1 MSRLVLRADAG
12 ATIGAGHVMRSATLG
27 EAWRRAG
34 GDVVLEGEVS
44 LDFVTSRLA
53 HAGIP
58 VVQPGT
64 AEGDVLVVDSYDT
77 RLRAAAAG
85 LHGFAHRL
93 VVDDLG
99 GVLPAGFDSVWNP
112 NPYGHERL
120 YPGFAGRVFAGPEWV
135 PVRGGLPE
143 WTGGG
148 GVTVVSLGGG
158 RIPGGLRDAM
168 SQLARL
174 LPDAEVAMAGEWAP
188 RGWRR
193 IPRDELWNEVVTAAR
208 LITAAGTTVW
218 EAAAVGVPVVV
229 VQTADNQRHVYR
241 WVRDA
246 SVPGLDATVTDAE
259 YLAIQLRTLLPLAA
273 PLPPLTSGADRL
285 AAALLETGKAT
296 R

>member
-1 MSRLVLRADAG
+1 
-12 ATIGAGHVMRSATLG
+12 
-27 EAWRRAG
+27 
-34 GDVVLEGEVS
+34 
-44 LDFVTSRLA
+44 
-53 HAGIP
+53 
-58 VVQPGT
+58 
-64 AEGDVLVVDSYDT
+64 
-77 RLRAAAAG
+77 
-85 LHGFAHRL
+85 
-93 VVDDLG
+93 
-99 GVLPAGFDSVWNP
+99 
-112 NPYGHERL
+112 
-120 YPGFAGRVFAGPEWV
+120 
-135 PVRGGLPE
+135 
-143 WTGGG
+143 
-148 GVTVVSLGGG
+148 VSLGGG

-174 LPDAEVAMAGEWAP
+174 LPDAEFAMAGEWAP

-193 IPRDELWNEVVTAAR
+193 IPRAELWREVVTAAR

-273 PLPPLTSGADRL
+273 PLPPLSSGADRL
-285 AAALLETGKAT
+285 AAALLATGKAT

>member
-1 MSRLVLRADAG
+1 
-12 ATIGAGHVMRSATLG
+12 MRSATLG

-34 GDVVLEGEVS
+34 GDVVLEGVVS

-58 VVQPGT
+58 VVRPGT
-64 AEGDVLVVDSYDT
+64 AAGDVLVVDSYDT

-85 LHGFAHRL
+85 VGGFGHRL
-93 VVDDLG
+93 LVDDLG
-99 GVLPAGFDSVWNP
+99 GELPTGFDSVWNP

-120 YPGFAGRVFAGPEWV
+120 YPGFPGRVFAGPDWV
-135 PVRGGLPE
+135 PVRGDLPQWRGGSGL
-143 WTGGG
+143 
-148 GVTVVSLGGG
+148 TVVSLGGG
-158 RIPGGLRDAM
+158 RIPGGLREAM
-168 SQLARL
+168 TQLARL
-174 LPDAEVAMAGEWAP
+174 LPTAEFAMAGEWAP

-193 IPRDELWNEVVTAAR
+193 IPRDDLWAAVVTAGR

-218 EAAAVGVPVVV
+218 EAAAVGVPVIV

-259 YLAIQLRTLLPLAA
+259 YLAVQLRALLPVAA

-285 AAALLETGKAT
+285 AAALLATGKVA